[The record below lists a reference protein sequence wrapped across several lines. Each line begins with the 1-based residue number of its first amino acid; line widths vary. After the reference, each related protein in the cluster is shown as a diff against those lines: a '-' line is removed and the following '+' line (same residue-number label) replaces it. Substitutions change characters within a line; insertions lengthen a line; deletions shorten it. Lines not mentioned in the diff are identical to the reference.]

1 MSTIGVCSECSK
13 RPRVRIAV
21 GIIETAAALGVE
33 SLDLATAISHETAGS
48 FDPLKRGPVT
58 QWGQH
63 RGLIQF
69 GNAPMAKILTSL
81 SKTPQAL
88 AS

>member
-1 MSTIGVCSECSK
+1 MSTIGVCNECSK

-33 SLDLATAISHETAGS
+33 SLDLATAISYETAGS
-48 FDPLKRGPVT
+48 FDLLKCGPVT

-63 RGLIQF
+63 RGLIQL
-69 GNAPMAKILTSL
+69 GK
-81 SKTPQAL
+81 PQAL
-88 AS
+88 KHGVDWDDPIDS